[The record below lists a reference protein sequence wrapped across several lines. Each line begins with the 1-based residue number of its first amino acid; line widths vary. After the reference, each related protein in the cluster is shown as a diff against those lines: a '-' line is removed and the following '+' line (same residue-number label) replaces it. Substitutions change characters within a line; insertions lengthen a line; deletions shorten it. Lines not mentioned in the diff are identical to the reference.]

1 MNWLA
6 FSALEDSV
14 AESTPYDEMRDYL
27 AQKGLDIMNG
37 EVDIEGDHRSDVSSS
52 DGASSVYCQWSSL
65 MYLIAGDII

>member
-14 AESTPYDEMRDYL
+14 AESTPYDKMRDYL

-37 EVDIEGDHRSDVSSS
+37 EVDLEDDRQSDASSG
-52 DGASSVYCQWSSL
+52 DGAFSYYCR
-65 MYLIAGDII
+65 